1 MYSVIQFT
9 LGVLP
14 HGPVVWLSLV
24 ILRIR
29 FAGGAGYG
37 VVNHLVMVRIA
48 CISAVGLSVEC
59 TLQKVTLD
67 SVGEV
72 HYQAVG
78 QSGNFTVAQVALVRA
93 RIFLSLMLGIFFLL
107 RHERCAGGPVT

>member
-1 MYSVIQFT
+1 MD
-9 LGVLP
+9 
-14 HGPVVWLSLV
+14 
-24 ILRIR
+24 
-29 FAGGAGYG
+29 
-37 VVNHLVMVRIA
+37 
-48 CISAVGLSVEC
+48 ISAVGLSVEC

-93 RIFLSLMLGIFFLL
+93 RIFLSLMFGFFFYLRYARGVVLVGRLRGMSLLGT
-107 RHERCAGGPVT
+107 C